1 MELKD
6 VILSTLA
13 EIGEEPLP
21 EPRSDSAKAQTPA
34 RAPAQESG
42 KSPEDDGVPETP
54 SEAPAECDAPESF
67 VEEERLFLERMRER
81 LLVLFE
87 GFQSPNNKKVEAKID
102 LTLNFLEYLLATLD
116 ERIETLKKP

>member
-13 EIGEEPLP
+13 EMDETAGE
-21 EPRSDSAKAQTPA
+21 TPN
-34 RAPAQESG
+34 QE
-42 KSPEDDGVPETP
+42 VPELAKDVTS
-54 SEAPAECDAPESF
+54 SEADTLEEILNAGVGRADAEF
-67 VEEERLFLERMRER
+67 IEEERLFLERLRER

-87 GFQSPNNKKVEAKID
+87 GFQSPNNKAVEAKID

-116 ERIETLKKP
+116 ERIETLKRS